1 MALHPKSDI
10 ADRGLQIAIRRRVFE
25 CPLIMSSNPL
35 SESTRIAASKSRLK
49 LQTIVRLRWLAVL
62 GQSLTVAV
70 VTLGLGFDMPI
81 GPALLLIAMSAWLN
95 IFLSIRFPARFRLSN
110 TFASSLLIYD
120 ILQLGGLLY
129 LSGGIENPFTMLL
142 VAPVTVSAATL
153 TLRST
158 LVLGGLA
165 LVVAAALVQFAM
177 PLPWGGSPAPNLPYL
192 YKVGH
197 FAAVASC
204 MIFLA
209 IYAWRI
215 TKESAE
221 MSTALAATELVLAR
235 EQKLHAL
242 DGLAAAAAHEL
253 GTPLST
259 IVLTTKELERD
270 LRGEAHHEDI
280 QLLQSQA
287 LRCREILQKLRQR
300 SPEEEDPLHASFT
313 VKELLSEGAA
323 PHNHGLIIISLT
335 SKPRPEASES
345 GAQQPL
351 GVRRPGVLYG
361 LGNIIENATEF
372 AKSRVD
378 VSAEWDEH
386 EVELKVIDDGPGF
399 RPEIVETLGEPYVTS
414 RPAGAKRPDGKKTGG
429 LGLGFFIAKTLL
441 ERSGARL
448 SFENRSPPQSGALVR
463 IVWPRKSFE
472 STPETSFSKLA
483 QSLAI
488 LSDTNA

>member
-1 MALHPKSDI
+1 MPSTVI
-10 ADRGLQIAIRRRVFE
+10 
-25 CPLIMSSNPL
+25 
-35 SESTRIAASKSRLK
+35 SESSRIAASKSRLR

-62 GQSLTVAV
+62 GQSLAIAI
-70 VTLGLGFDMPI
+70 VTLALGFDMPI

-95 IFLSIRFPARFRLSN
+95 IYLSVRFPARFRLSN
-110 TFASSLLIYD
+110 TFATGLLLYD
-120 ILQLGGLLY
+120 VLQLGGLLF
-129 LSGGIENPFTMLL
+129 LTGGIDNPFTMLI

-158 LVLGGLA
+158 LLLGGLA
-165 LVVAAALVQFAM
+165 LLVTIGLMINSM
-177 PLPWGGSPAPNLPYL
+177 PLPWGQELAPTLPFL
-192 YKVGH
+192 YQLGH
-197 FAAVASC
+197 FAAVAAC
-204 MIFLA
+204 MAFLA

-259 IVLTTKELERD
+259 IVLVTKELERD
-270 LRGEAHHEDI
+270 LRNGAYYDDVA
-280 QLLQSQA
+280 LVRSQA
-287 LRCREILQKLRQR
+287 QRCREILQKLTQR

-313 VKELLSEGAA
+313 VPELLAEGAA
-323 PHNHGLIIISLT
+323 PYQNGVITVRVS
-335 SKPRPEASES
+335 SAPRETAKGK
-345 GAQQPL
+345 GAKDPL

-372 AKSRVD
+372 AKSVVD
-378 VSAEWDEH
+378 VSANWDES
-386 EVELKVIDDGPGF
+386 EVELQVIDDGPGF
-399 RPEIVETLGEPYVTS
+399 RPEIMENLGEPYVTT
-414 RPAGAKRPDGKKTGG
+414 RPAGAKRQDGKKTGG

-448 SFENRSPPQSGALVR
+448 SFENRRPPETGA
-463 IVWPRKSFE
+463 IVKITWPRRAFE
-472 STPETSFSKLA
+472 SATETSVSRFSHNLA
-483 QSLAI
+483 A
-488 LSDTNA
+488 LSEVRS